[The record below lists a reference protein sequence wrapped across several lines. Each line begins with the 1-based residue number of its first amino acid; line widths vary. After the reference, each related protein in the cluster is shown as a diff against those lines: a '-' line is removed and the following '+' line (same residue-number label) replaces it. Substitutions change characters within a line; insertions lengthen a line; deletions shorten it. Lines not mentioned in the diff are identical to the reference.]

1 MCYFP
6 HLPHPIRFGCKPKLN
21 LQGESTVH
29 VKGKRLLV
37 AALTIALAGTSVAC
51 SSGGNGDS
59 GGSDSGKKQDPAT
72 PAKQAGGKYDP
83 PVTITTVRGVP
94 SAATFKNG
102 ETIEDNVHTRWA
114 KEKLGIEI
122 KTLWSVVNTNSAYD
136 TKLKLALSANEPMPD
151 VVHATGEMAR
161 LLIESGR
168 FQDAGA
174 LFDKYASESWKKA
187 MAEDPTVWF
196 EFSKD
201 GKRYGIPALDYDYN
215 NDPVMWVRGDWM
227 KKLNLSAPKS
237 IADYEKLLD
246 AFTNQ
251 DPDGD
256 GQKNTFGLSVGFK
269 KAYANHFG
277 VSWLF
282 GAYGAIPGMW
292 QKQPDGTLAYGS
304 IQPGVKEGLAKLKE
318 WVAKGYIP
326 KEAPVWD
333 EAKAGSFVS
342 AGRAG
347 SFTGPYWSEA
357 WPMGDLTKNDPKAE
371 LQTFTLP
378 VGPSGKGTYF
388 ATHPY
393 NGAVFINK
401 EMKNPEAFF
410 TYGNFLFD
418 NFADPKAGSEYENG
432 WAKGYDWD
440 MVDGKVT
447 TDLAKIPGGG
457 VRVFFYSLLM
467 TQGPRIPSQ
476 NIKALVNLAKNG
488 KPETPYERYWSQLA
502 PPIEIQSSSNVWEQR
517 DRRLMNAYTGGSTA
531 TMTDK
536 GDYLNKLEME
546 TFSKIVFGDDPV
558 DSYDKFVQTWK
569 SQGGDAITKEVN
581 DWYKSVSK
589 K

>member
-1 MCYFP
+1 M
-6 HLPHPIRFGCKPKLN
+6 PKR
-21 LQGESTVH
+21 QVVVTV
-29 VKGKRLLV
+29 
-37 AALTIALAGTSVAC
+37 LTLALAGTSFGC
-51 SSGGNGDS
+51 SKTGGDTAQPKETASQKMTN
-59 GGSDSGKKQDPAT
+59 
-72 PAKQAGGKYDP
+72 GKYDP

-94 SAATFKNG
+94 GPATFKNG
-102 ETIEDNVHTRWA
+102 ETIDDNVHTRWA

-122 KTLWSVVNTNSAYD
+122 KSLWSVVNANNAYD

-151 VVHATGEMAR
+151 IVHASGEMAR

-168 FQDAGA
+168 FQDAGV
-174 LFDKYASESWKKA
+174 LFDKYASETWKKA
-187 MAEDPTVWF
+187 MAEDPTVWY
-196 EFSKD
+196 EYTRD

-227 KKLNLSAPKS
+227 KKLNLAPPKT
-237 IADYEKLLD
+237 IDDYEKILD

-269 KAYANHFG
+269 KDKSYGNHFG

-282 GAYGAIPGMW
+282 GAYGAIPGIW
-292 QKQPDGTLAYGS
+292 QKQADGTLAYGS
-304 IQPGVKEGLAKLKE
+304 IQPGVKQGLAKLKV
-318 WVAKGYIP
+318 WVQKGYIP

-333 EAKAGSFVS
+333 EAKAGSYVS

-347 SFTGPYWSEA
+347 TFTGPYWSEA

-371 LQTFTLP
+371 LQTFQLP
-378 VGPSGKGTYF
+378 VGANGKGMHF

-393 NGAVFINK
+393 SGAIFINK
-401 EMKNPEAFF
+401 EMKNPEIFF
-410 TYGNFLFD
+410 TYGNYLFD
-418 NFADPKAGSEYENG
+418 NVADPKAGSEFENG

-440 MVDGKVT
+440 EVDGKVT

-476 NIKALVNLAKNG
+476 NIKALVNLAQNG
-488 KPETPYERYWSQLA
+488 KPQTPYERYWSQLA
-502 PPIEIQSSSNVWEQR
+502 PPIEIQSSSNVWNQR
-517 DRRLMNAYTGGSTA
+517 QNRVMTAYTGGATA

-546 TFSKIVFGDDPV
+546 TFSKIVFGDEPV
-558 DSYDKFVQTWK
+558 EAYDKFIQTWK
-569 SQGGDAITKEVN
+569 TQGGDAITKEVN
-581 DWYKSVSK
+581 EWYKSVGAK
-589 K
+589 

>member
-1 MCYFP
+1 M
-6 HLPHPIRFGCKPKLN
+6 LLTTKKIMLT
-21 LQGESTVH
+21 LLSTV
-29 VKGKRLLV
+29 
-37 AALTIALAGTSVAC
+37 LAGSVIGC
-51 SSGGNGDS
+51 SSGS
-59 GGSDSGKKQDPAT
+59 GGGSTASDKPETAPLKQVNGKF
-72 PAKQAGGKYDP
+72 DP

-94 SAATFKNG
+94 GPATFKNG
-102 ETIEDNVHTRWA
+102 ESIDDNVHTRWA

-122 KTLWSVVNTNSAYD
+122 KSLWSVVNTNNAYD

-151 VVHATGEMAR
+151 IVHASGEMAR

-174 LFDKYASESWKKA
+174 LFDKYAGETWKKA

-196 EFSKD
+196 EYSRE

-227 KKLNLSAPKS
+227 KKLNLTQPKT
-237 IADYEKLLD
+237 IDDYEKILD

-282 GAYGAIPGMW
+282 GAYGAIPGIW

-304 IQPGVKEGLAKLKE
+304 VQPGVKEALAKLKS

-357 WPMGDLTKNDPKAE
+357 WPMGDLTKNNPSAE
-371 LQTFTLP
+371 LATYTLP
-378 VGPSGKGTYF
+378 VGSNGKGMHF

-393 NGAVFINK
+393 AGAIFINK

-418 NFADPKAGSEYENG
+418 NLADPKAGSEFENG

-440 MVDGKVT
+440 VVDGKVT
-447 TDLAKIPGGG
+447 TDLTKIPGGG

-476 NIKALVNLAKNG
+476 NITALVNLAKSGN
-488 KPETPYERYWSQLA
+488 KPTTPYERYWSQLA
-502 PPIEIQSSSNVWEQR
+502 PPIELQSSSNVWNQR
-517 DRRLMNAYTGGSTA
+517 ANRVMNAYTGGATA

-536 GDYLNKLEME
+536 GDFLNKLEME
-546 TFSKIVFGDDPV
+546 TFSKIVFGDEPV
-558 DSYDKFVQTWK
+558 EAYDKFIQTWK